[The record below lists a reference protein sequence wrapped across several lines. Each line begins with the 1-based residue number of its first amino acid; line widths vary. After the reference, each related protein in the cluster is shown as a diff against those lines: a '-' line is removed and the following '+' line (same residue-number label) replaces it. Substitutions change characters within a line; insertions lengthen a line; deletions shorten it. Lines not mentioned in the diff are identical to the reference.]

1 AMLDSFHTAFQRA
14 LYAGRGVRM
23 NTDIGSP
30 IGRCRDGS
38 LHLGRRIL
46 KRVDR
51 IVSGRHTAATHD
63 LDLTGSEH
71 KLLANAVQDLMIAI
85 SDNGYAGFL
94 CQAEIGLRTARDLGA
109 QAKIAV
115 PGRLRD
121 HGSRRIDARTRKT
134 PFINRTLER
143 E

>member
-1 AMLDSFHTAFQRA
+1 
-14 LYAGRGVRM
+14 M

-51 IVSGRHTAATHD
+51 IVSRRHTAATHD

-71 KLLANAVQDLMIAI
+71 KLLANAAQDLMIAI
-85 SDNGYAGFL
+85 SDNGYAGSL
-94 CQAEIGLRTARDLGA
+94 CQAEIGLRTARGFGA
-109 QAKIAV
+109 PAETAV

-121 HGSRRIDARTRKT
+121 RGSRRIDARTPT
-134 PFINRTLER
+134 QPFR
-143 E
+143 